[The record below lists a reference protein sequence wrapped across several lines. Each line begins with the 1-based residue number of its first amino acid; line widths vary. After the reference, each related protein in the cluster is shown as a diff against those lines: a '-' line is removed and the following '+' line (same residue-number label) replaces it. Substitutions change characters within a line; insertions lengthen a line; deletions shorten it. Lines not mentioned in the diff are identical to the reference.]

1 MGVSTCII
9 GTVVVHGHGRICDAK
24 ELELLGDAIKLIC
37 CTKFVHK
44 QKEKYQSVNTKSV
57 KRLASRVLNNL
68 TMIDVSKYIMDC
80 KKIELKQKPLKVL

>member
-1 MGVSTCII
+1 MEVSTCII
-9 GTVVVHGHGRICDAK
+9 GTVVVHGHGRIC
-24 ELELLGDAIKLIC
+24 DAIKLIC

-68 TMIDVSKYIMDC
+68 TMIDVSTYIMDC
-80 KKIELKQKPLKVL
+80 KKIELIQKPLKVL